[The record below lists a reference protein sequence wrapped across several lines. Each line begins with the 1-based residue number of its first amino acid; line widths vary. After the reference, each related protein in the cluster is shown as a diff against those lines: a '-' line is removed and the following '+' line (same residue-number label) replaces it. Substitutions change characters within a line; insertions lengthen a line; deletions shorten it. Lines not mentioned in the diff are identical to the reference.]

1 MQQAT
6 QVDVHV
12 GDRAPTARGRST
24 AGDLS
29 SRAAGWGALTFAI
42 VVIAQ
47 NVIRGA
53 SAPGNDASAAKVL
66 SHYSGDEATSIL
78 LAATYVLSG
87 IGLAVFIG
95 GITRRLLATSRSGW
109 AITGLV
115 GAIGIFTVFALVV
128 AAEQALTVA
137 AHMDRPDLGAMQALW
152 ALHNS
157 IFSVLDLS
165 IALALLGLSR
175 AAVAAGLN
183 PKAFNRLAPRRCQPP
198 AHRHHRWTAHRR
210 RPSHGAVRSGR
221 RGLRHLARIP
231 GRDRSPLG
239 SSRRARLRR
248 TRYRTTRAR
257 RPPRRA
263 RVVMPAAPQWAGS
276 ATEYSSGLPRSRHRS
291 GRSCRPWRRVDLG
304 ARGRC
309 SG

>member
-12 GDRAPTARGRST
+12 GDRAPTARGQSK

-109 AITGLV
+109 AITGLL

-175 AAVAAGLN
+175 AAVAAGLT
-183 PKAFNRLAPRRCQPP
+183 PKAFNWLAPVGASLLLIGTIGGPLVAEGRVTALFGAAGVGFVIWLAFLVVTGVRLVRAAEP
-198 AHRHHRWTAHRR
+198 A
-210 RPSHGAVRSGR
+210 
-221 RGLRHLARIP
+221 
-231 GRDRSPLG
+231 
-239 SSRRARLRR
+239 
-248 TRYRTTRAR
+248 
-257 RPPRRA
+257 
-263 RVVMPAAPQWAGS
+263 
-276 ATEYSSGLPRSRHRS
+276 
-291 GRSCRPWRRVDLG
+291 
-304 ARGRC
+304 
-309 SG
+309 